1 MKIDKKIISYDPN
14 SIVGYYFPVQYV
26 FIMYD
31 KKYIVI
37 QKEEKEKSCRCHE
50 CDARKYKQIC
60 NSLLCKKKFR
70 KDKQYVIFKIIG

>member
-1 MKIDKKIISYDPN
+1 MKIDKKIISYEPN
-14 SIVGYYFPVQYV
+14 SIVEYYFPVQYV

-37 QKEEKEKSCRCHE
+37 QKEEKEKSFRCHE
-50 CDARKYKQIC
+50 CDARKYKQVC

-70 KDKQYVIFKIIG
+70 KDKQYVIFKIIK